1 MSQNNEVTLHEM
13 RIECVSY
20 WYALIWV
27 KRVHA
32 VCPSVGAV
40 AKSGEA
46 VAVISSRC
54 TDGEWIKFLE
64 ELVKY

>member
-1 MSQNNEVTLHEM
+1 M

-40 AKSGEA
+40 AKKETII
-46 VAVISSRC
+46 ISWKC
-54 TDGEWIKFLE
+54 TDGDWIKFLE
-64 ELVKY
+64 ALVKY